1 MNDISD
7 ALRYV
12 VDDPKGGLFQVNRVA
27 YSSPEILQMEIE
39 RIFSRCWLYLGHE
52 SEIPQPNDFI
62 TRTLLGRPLMMVR
75 DSDGEIRVFINSC
88 MHRGAELA
96 RAERGNSRLFACFY
110 HAWTYNTKGELVSV
124 PDRAGYPPSFEQEKI
139 RLQAPRTAVYRGF
152 VFISFNPD
160 VVDLETYLG
169 GARYYI
175 DLVADH
181 SAKGMEV
188 VSGEHRYPIAAN
200 WKLLVENSIDGYH
213 LIPLH
218 ATYFDYLRS
227 SGNEVKTRRPTQ
239 ALDLGQGHA
248 LIIDEAPWGRPT
260 ARWRPSLG
268 EDVREE
274 IEARRAELTQRLGA
288 ERAEQVANT
297 DRNLLVFPNLVIND
311 IMAVT
316 VRTIWPVAPGRMDVT
331 AWSLAPKDDS
341 PKLRSATLTN
351 FISFLGPGG
360 FATPDD
366 IEALESIQRTM
377 GARGEIPWSDMSRG
391 VAQRE
396 PNTSAQEEQARAFW
410 KHWNHLIMTGE

>member
-1 MNDISD
+1 MNDMSN
-7 ALRYV
+7 APRYV
-12 VDDPKGGLFQVNRVA
+12 VDDPASGVFQVNRAA
-27 YSSPEILQMEIE
+27 YCSPEIFQTEIE
-39 RIFSRCWLYLGHE
+39 RIFNRCWLYLGHE
-52 SEIPQPNDFI
+52 SEVPQPNDFI
-62 TRTLLGRPLMMVR
+62 TRSILGRPLILCR
-75 DSDGEIRVFINSC
+75 DGDGEVRVFINSC
-88 MHRGAELA
+88 MHRGAELC
-96 RAERGNSRLFACFY
+96 RADKGNSRLFACFY
-110 HAWTYNTKGELVSV
+110 HAWTYNTKGELVNV
-124 PDRAGYPPSFEQEKI
+124 PDRDGYPPSFQPEKI
-139 RLQAPRTAVYRGF
+139 RLQSPRTAVYRGF

-169 GARYYI
+169 GARSYI

-181 SAKGMEV
+181 SASGMEV

-227 SGNEVKTRRPTQ
+227 SGNEVKVRRPTQ

-260 ARWRPSLG
+260 ARWKPSLG
-268 EDVREE
+268 EEVREE
-274 IEARRAELTQRLGA
+274 IESRRRELTKRLGP
-288 ERAEQVANT
+288 ERAEKVANT

-311 IMAVT
+311 IMAIT
-316 VRTIWPVAPGRMDVT
+316 VRTIWPVAPGKMDVT

-341 PKLRSATLTN
+341 QKLRSATLTN
-351 FISFLGPGG
+351 FVSFLGPGG

-377 GARGEIPWSDMSRG
+377 GARCEIPWSDMSRG
-391 VAQRE
+391 VGQAE

-410 KHWNHLIMTGE
+410 KHWNHVMTTSE